1 MIQAISTYSLNNPIW
16 LSLKNFG
23 IDSPNTDLTFV
34 KRLAR
39 ENGWGLNFA
48 ERVFDE
54 YKKFIYLAV
63 TAGHQVTPSDQVDQ
77 VWHLHL
83 AYTQSYWI
91 NLCEGILKRHLHHG
105 PTKGGR
111 DEDEKYYDWYSRTLA
126 SYRQTFG
133 HHPPSDIWPSPEERF
148 DRKNCFV
155 RLNSNDYWLIKKPG
169 FDINKAIASV
179 GALLFSGLA
188 VAACTA
194 SGRPNIAFPFI
205 LVFVIAIIL
214 IAVIKAISNPQ
225 SGASRRRKRSDSSS
239 GGYTHIDSLSGF
251 GSGDCDGGI
260 SGSGDCDGGSSGCG
274 SSGCGGGGC
283 GGS

>member
-1 MIQAISTYSLNNPIW
+1 MIHAISTYSLNNPIW
-16 LSLKNFG
+16 LSLKNFA

-39 ENGWGLNFA
+39 ENGWRLNFA

-91 NLCEGILKRHLHHG
+91 NLCEGILKQHLHHG

-111 DEDEKYYDWYSRTLA
+111 SEDAKYYDWYSRTLA
-126 SYRQTFG
+126 SYRQMFG

-148 DRKNCFV
+148 NRKNRFV
-155 RLNSNDYWLIKKPG
+155 RLNSNDYWLIKKPKL
-169 FDINKAIASV
+169 DLNKASASV

-194 SGRPNIAFPFI
+194 PGGLNIVPPLIF
-205 LVFVIAIIL
+205 VFVIAIIL
-214 IAVIKAISNPQ
+214 IAVIKAIPRPQ
-225 SGASRRRKRSDSSS
+225 SGAAPRERKRSDSSC
-239 GGYTHIDSLSGF
+239 GEYTHIDSPSG
-251 GSGDCDGGI
+251 C
-260 SGSGDCDGGSSGCG
+260 GSGDCDGGSSGCG